1 MTIDHFTFERLIGWI
16 GTACIVLCWIPQTI
30 ETLRRGQCT
39 VNRGFLAL
47 TLIGS
52 FSLTIHAILLDDLP
66 FTILN
71 TVASIGA
78 GINLYFTIFPSTL
91 NRE

>member
-1 MTIDHFTFERLIGWI
+1 MMIDHFRFERLVGWV
-16 GTACIVLCWIPQTI
+16 GAACIVLCWIPQMI
-30 ETLRRGQCT
+30 ETLRRRQCV

-52 FSLTIHAILLDDLP
+52 LSLTIHAVLLEDLP

-78 GINLYFTIFPSTL
+78 GINLYFTIFPSSI
-91 NRE
+91 NRD